1 MNRYITRGQKPGQHK
16 RRLHKPDPTMF
27 QKVNRRNREKTEIQ

>member
-16 RRLHKPDPTMF
+16 RRLHKPELKKLTDAIA
-27 QKVNRRNREKTEIQ
+27 KDRIQ

>member
-16 RRLHKPDPTMF
+16 QRLHRPDLTMF
-27 QKVNRRNREKTEIQ
+27 HKVNRRNREKTETQ

>member
-16 RRLHKPDPTMF
+16 QQRLHKPGLTMF
-27 QKVNRRNREKTEIQ
+27 YKS